1 MCIGGTE
8 ATYSYDR
15 ISMFEVS
22 AVETAQEW
30 NACEGETRRLNRHS
44 TDDGSED
51 LSANHHG

>member
-1 MCIGGTE
+1 MRIGGTE

-44 TDDGSED
+44 TVDGSED